1 MRFSF
6 YRPVR
11 WAAAVALAVA
21 VVSPL
26 APLSQKAHAL
36 STQTPWQKPKQ
47 SELTAV
53 WWRWLL
59 SIPVSKSPVID
70 PPPTAP
76 AGTIGGANACS
87 GQPYPDLLFLAG
99 TFTVSN
105 LQNGDVVGEVTR
117 SISVKNGTALFF
129 PLLNGE
135 ADNVG
140 CKPHLASAPGQC
152 PFPRPFSVPQ
162 LRAYIAAQQDVATGL
177 YSKLTPTAANFKT
190 ATAPTRLLEHP
201 RLRSPVFS
209 FTLPATDNLYQ
220 SAGVNVS
227 GKIEPA
233 VADGYYSLIRGDL
246 PGNLAPGY
254 YVLEFGGGAPINDK
268 GNTFTDAITYHI
280 TVTPGGSAC
289 AP

>member
-1 MRFSF
+1 MRFSL

-36 STQTPWQKPKQ
+36 STQTPWQKLKQ

-99 TFTVSN
+99 TFIVSN
-105 LQNGDVVGEVTR
+105 LQNGNVVGEVTR

-129 PLLNGE
+129 PSLTARQTMLG
-135 ADNVG
+135 ASPIWHRHQGSAPSRVR
-140 CKPHLASAPGQC
+140 LASRNCGPTSLLS
-152 PFPRPFSVPQ
+152 RM
-162 LRAYIAAQQDVATGL
+162 LRQ
-177 YSKLTPTAANFKT
+177 
-190 ATAPTRLLEHP
+190 
-201 RLRSPVFS
+201 
-209 FTLPATDNLYQ
+209 
-220 SAGVNVS
+220 
-227 GKIEPA
+227 
-233 VADGYYSLIRGDL
+233 
-246 PGNLAPGY
+246 
-254 YVLEFGGGAPINDK
+254 
-268 GNTFTDAITYHI
+268 
-280 TVTPGGSAC
+280 GSI
-289 AP
+289 PS